1 MKMPIINS
9 KHRVRVV
16 YYHNRYDS
24 KSLFDE
30 LAAGCENLIC
40 FSNKIFAPRII
51 SIKKTKLV
59 KVG

>member
-1 MKMPIINS
+1 MKMSVINS
-9 KHRVRVV
+9 RHRVRVV

-30 LAAGCENLIC
+30 FAAGCERLTC
-40 FSNKIFAPRII
+40 FSNKAFAPRII
-51 SIKKTKLV
+51 SIKKGKLV